1 MVKWKNVDIGAAYYY
16 ITGTCTEWLP
26 LLNNPQARK
35 VVCAQIAAALERC
48 DGHLSAFVLMP
59 DHIHLLVYLPGGELH
74 RFNRNWRAKS
84 AREIIALAQEQGS
97 RKVLDA
103 FARHANG
110 KARYA
115 VWKEQARALPIH
127 SEKKLYEIV
136 NYIHA
141 NPVRRG
147 LVEHPRDW
155 EHSSWLF
162 YEQGSSVMLD
172 VEPVRL

>member
-26 LLNNPQARK
+26 LLNNPRARK
-35 VVCAQIAAALERC
+35 VACAQIAAALERC

-110 KARYA
+110 KA
-115 VWKEQARALPIH
+115 
-127 SEKKLYEIV
+127 
-136 NYIHA
+136 
-141 NPVRRG
+141 
-147 LVEHPRDW
+147 
-155 EHSSWLF
+155 
-162 YEQGSSVMLD
+162 
-172 VEPVRL
+172 